1 MTLEEMKQQVMF
13 QTGSDLDDLGDFLPH
28 VVDYLNDGYDRLM
41 FAHCGM
47 HVSADGAFMPLAH
60 EKSAP
65 ELPQWAHPAIV
76 DWATWRI
83 CLNGSASRQSRG
95 LMFRASFEEAE
106 RKLRMQAAGKVF
118 HNLPM

>member
-13 QTGSDLDDLGDFLPH
+13 QTGNDADDLGDFLPH
-28 VVDYLNDGYDRLM
+28 VVDYLNAGYDRLL

-47 HVSADGAFMPLAH
+47 HVTNDGAFLPLKH
-60 EKSAP
+60 SRSVP
-65 ELPQWAHPAIV
+65 ELPQWAHAAIV

-83 CLNGSASRQSRG
+83 YQNGSSGRQSRG

-106 RKLRMQAAGKVF
+106 RRLRAERAAKAF
-118 HNLPM
+118 CNLPM